1 MAISSAGIGSGLDV
15 AKIVEQMV
23 AAEKVP
29 LKKLEYKAEGIQT
42 QISTYG
48 EIKSL
53 TSKLGDIVS
62 KLTRDSAWNG
72 VSISSSNPTLSG
84 TMTGIAA
91 TGTYNIK
98 VTHLAQAQT
107 TALGGTGG
115 IALAKDQAMGTAGT
129 ITLKMG
135 AESKDINI
143 TSSDTLTKIATK
155 INEAGMG
162 IQASIVTD
170 VNGQERLMLRS
181 KETGT
186 DKSFKVEIDTALTK
200 LGQKTSTDKAFEVNL
215 SAPLAAV
222 LGQNTTQNAQNAKVE
237 LNGLV
242 VESSSNTFANTIPGM
257 SFTVSEVTS
266 TAATLNVKA
275 DTEAMK
281 KNIQEFVDTYN
292 ELNDLLT
299 KSTKSVRTA
308 DGKLD
313 PSVQKEGVGTLQGD
327 SATVS
332 LQNSLRMLT
341 QGISGSTGGL
351 TRLAEIGIQMQ
362 EGGKLSTDTTKLDK
376 ALTNLEGLKGLF
388 ANKADAL
395 GQGGGIAV
403 NFKNFTDKL
412 LAFDGTLNTKSDSL
426 DSKLKSNTAEQDK
439 VNKRADTLEKRL
451 YAQYSALDTKMASLN
466 ALNAYVSQMV
476 TTWNKAKS

>member
-15 AKIVEQMV
+15 AKIVEQTV
-23 AAEKVP
+23 AAEKIP

-53 TSKLGDIVS
+53 TSKLGDIAS

-72 VSISSSNPTLSG
+72 VTISSSNSTITG

-91 TGTYNIK
+91 PGTYNIK
-98 VTHLAQAQT
+98 VTQLAQAQT
-107 TALGGTGG
+107 TVIGGADAV
-115 IALAKDQAMGTAGT
+115 ALAKDETMGASGN
-129 ITLKMG
+129 IKLKMG
-135 AESKDINI
+135 AVEKDISVS
-143 TSSDTLTKIATK
+143 SSDTLTKIATK
-155 INEAGMG
+155 INEAEMG
-162 IQASIVTD
+162 IQASVVTD
-170 VNGQERLMLRS
+170 VDGKERLMLRS

-186 DKSFKVEIDTALTK
+186 DKAFTVDIDPDLTK
-200 LGQKTSTDKAFEVNL
+200 LGQAKAQ
-215 SAPLAAV
+215 A
-222 LGQNTTQNAQNAKVE
+222 AQNAKVE
-237 LNGLV
+237 LNGME

-281 KNIQEFVDTYN
+281 KNIQEFVEAYN
-292 ELNDLLT
+292 ALNDLLT
-299 KSTKSVRTA
+299 QSTKYDEESKTA
-308 DGKLD
+308 
-313 PSVQKEGVGTLQGD
+313 GVLQGD

-412 LAFDGTLNTKSDSL
+412 LSFDGTLNTKTDSL
-426 DSKLKSNTAEQDK
+426 ERTLKSNSAEQTK
-439 VNKRADTLEKRL
+439 VNTRADTLEKRL

>member
-53 TSKLGDIVS
+53 TSKLGDIAS

-107 TALGGTGG
+107 TALGGAGG
-115 IALAKDQAMGTAGT
+115 IALAKDQAMGAAGT
-129 ITLKMG
+129 IKLTMG
-135 AESKDINI
+135 TESKDIAI
-143 TSSDTLTKIATK
+143 ESSDTLTKIATK

-162 IQASIVTD
+162 IQASIVTNVD
-170 VNGQERLMLRS
+170 GQERLMLRS

-186 DKSFKVEIDTALTK
+186 DKAFTVDLSSAPTALRQT
-200 LGQKTSTDKAFEVNL
+200 
-215 SAPLAAV
+215 P
-222 LGQNTTQNAQNAKVE
+222 TQDAQNAKVK
-237 LNGLV
+237 LNGME

-281 KNIQEFVDTYN
+281 KNIQEFVEAYN
-292 ELNDLLT
+292 ALNDLLT
-299 KSTKSVRTA
+299 QSTKYVEESKTA
-308 DGKLD
+308 
-313 PSVQKEGVGTLQGD
+313 GVLQGD

-412 LAFDGTLNTKSDSL
+412 LSFDGTLNTKTDSL
-426 DSKLKSNTAEQDK
+426 ERTLKSNSAEQTK
-439 VNKRADTLEKRL
+439 VNTRADTLEKRL

>member
-15 AKIVEQMV
+15 AKIVEQTV

-107 TALGGTGG
+107 TALGGAGG
-115 IALAKDQAMGTAGT
+115 IALAKDQAMGAAGT
-129 ITLKMG
+129 IKLTMG
-135 AESKDINI
+135 TESKDIAI
-143 TSSDTLTKIATK
+143 ESSDTLTKIATK
-155 INEAGMG
+155 INEAEMG
-162 IQASIVTD
+162 IQASVVTD
-170 VNGQERLMLRS
+170 VDGKERLMLRS

-186 DKSFKVEIDTALTK
+186 DKAFTVD
-200 LGQKTSTDKAFEVNL
+200 LGA
-215 SAPLAAV
+215 APAV

-242 VESSSNTFANTIPGM
+242 VESSANTFANTIPGM

-412 LAFDGTLNTKSDSL
+412 LSFDGTLNTKTDSL
-426 DSKLKSNTAEQDK
+426 ERTLKSNSAEQTK
-439 VNKRADTLEKRL
+439 VNTRADTLEKRL

>member
-15 AKIVEQMV
+15 AKIVEQTV
-23 AAEKVP
+23 AAEKTP

-53 TSKLGDIVS
+53 TSKLGDIAS

-91 TGTYNIK
+91 TGTYNIQ
-98 VTHLAQAQT
+98 VMHLAQAQT
-107 TALGGTGG
+107 TALGGAGG
-115 IALAKDQAMGTAGT
+115 AALPKDQAMGAAGT
-129 ITLKMG
+129 IKLTMG
-135 AESKDINI
+135 TESKDIAI
-143 TSSDTLTKIATK
+143 ESSDTLTKIATK

-162 IQASIVTD
+162 IQASIVTNVD
-170 VNGQERLMLRS
+170 GQERLMLRS

-186 DKSFKVEIDTALTK
+186 DKAF
-200 LGQKTSTDKAFEVNL
+200 TDKAFTVDL
-215 SAPLAAV
+215 SSAPTALR
-222 LGQNTTQNAQNAKVE
+222 QTPTQDAQNAKVK
-237 LNGLV
+237 LNGME

-281 KNIQEFVDTYN
+281 KNIQEFVDAYN

-426 DSKLKSNTAEQDK
+426 ESKLKSNTAEQDK

-476 TTWNKAKS
+476 TTWNKG

>member
-91 TGTYNIK
+91 TGTYNIQ

-107 TALGGTGG
+107 TALGGAGG
-115 IALAKDQAMGTAGT
+115 IALAKDQAMGAAGT
-129 ITLKMG
+129 IKLTMG
-135 AESKDINI
+135 TESKDIAI
-143 TSSDTLTKIATK
+143 ESSDTLTKIATK

-162 IQASIVTD
+162 IQASIVTNVD
-170 VNGQERLMLRS
+170 GQERLMLRS

-186 DKSFKVEIDTALTK
+186 DK
-200 LGQKTSTDKAFEVNL
+200 AFTVDL
-215 SAPLAAV
+215 SAAPAAPAALAV
-222 LGQNTTQNAQNAKVE
+222 LGQTTTQTAKNAKVE

-242 VESSSNTFANTIPGM
+242 VESSTNTFANTIPGM

-376 ALTNLEGLKGLF
+376 ALTNPEGLKGLF

-412 LAFDGTLNTKSDSL
+412 LSFDGTLNTKTDSL
-426 DSKLKSNTAEQDK
+426 ERTLKSNSAEQTK
-439 VNKRADTLEKRL
+439 VNTRADTLEKRL

>member
-15 AKIVEQMV
+15 AKIVEQTV
-23 AAEKVP
+23 AAEKIP

-53 TSKLGDIVS
+53 TSKLGDSAS

-72 VSISSSNPTLSG
+72 VTISSSNSTITG

-91 TGTYNIK
+91 PGTYNIK
-98 VTHLAQAQT
+98 VTQLAQAQT
-107 TALGGTGG
+107 TVIGGAGAV
-115 IALAKDQAMGTAGT
+115 ALAKDETMGASGNIKLTMGT
-129 ITLKMG
+129 
-135 AESKDINI
+135 ESKGIAI
-143 TSSDTLTKIATK
+143 ESSDTLTKIATK

-170 VNGQERLMLRS
+170 VDGKERLMLRS

-186 DKSFKVEIDTALTK
+186 DKAFTVDLGSLSSDPAA
-200 LGQKTSTDKAFEVNL
+200 LGQ
-215 SAPLAAV
+215 PL
-222 LGQNTTQNAQNAKVE
+222 TPTQTAQNAKVK
-237 LNGLV
+237 LNGME

-257 SFTVSEVTS
+257 SFTVSELTS

-412 LAFDGTLNTKSDSL
+412 LSFDGTLNTKTDSL
-426 DSKLKSNTAEQDK
+426 ERTLKSNSAEQTK
-439 VNKRADTLEKRL
+439 VNTRADTLEKRL

>member
-91 TGTYNIK
+91 TGTYNIQ

-107 TALGGTGG
+107 TALGGAGG
-115 IALAKDQAMGTAGT
+115 IALAKDQAMGAAGT
-129 ITLKMG
+129 IKLTMG
-135 AESKDINI
+135 TESKDIAI
-143 TSSDTLTKIATK
+143 ESSDTLTKIATK

-162 IQASIVTD
+162 IQASIVTNVD
-170 VNGQERLMLRS
+170 GQERLMLRS

-186 DKSFKVEIDTALTK
+186 DKAFTVDLSSAPA
-200 LGQKTSTDKAFEVNL
+200 LGQATPQT
-215 SAPLAAV
+215 
-222 LGQNTTQNAQNAKVE
+222 AQNAKVK
-237 LNGLV
+237 LNGMD

-412 LAFDGTLNTKSDSL
+412 LSFDGTLNTKTDSL
-426 DSKLKSNTAEQDK
+426 ERTLKSNSAEQTK
-439 VNKRADTLEKRL
+439 VNTRADTLEKRL

>member
-115 IALAKDQAMGTAGT
+115 AGGSALTKDQTMGADGT
-129 ITLKMG
+129 IKLKMG
-135 AESKDINI
+135 AVEKDI
-143 TSSDTLTKIATK
+143 SVSDSDTLTKIATK
-155 INEAGMG
+155 INEAEMG
-162 IQASIVTD
+162 IQASVVTD
-170 VNGQERLMLRS
+170 VDGKERLMLRS

-186 DKSFKVEIDTALTK
+186 DKAFTVDIDPALTK
-200 LGQKTSTDKAFEVNL
+200 LGQAKAQ
-215 SAPLAAV
+215 A
-222 LGQNTTQNAQNAKVE
+222 AQNAKVK
-237 LNGLV
+237 LNGMD
-242 VESSSNTFANTIPGM
+242 VESSTNTFANTIPGM

-299 KSTKSVRTA
+299 QSTKYVEESKTA
-308 DGKLD
+308 
-313 PSVQKEGVGTLQGD
+313 GVLQGD

-412 LAFDGTLNTKSDSL
+412 LSFDGTLNTKTDSL
-426 DSKLKSNTAEQDK
+426 ERTLKSNSAEQTK
-439 VNKRADTLEKRL
+439 VNTRADTLEKRL

>member
-1 MAISSAGIGSGLDV
+1 M
-15 AKIVEQMV
+15 
-23 AAEKVP
+23 
-29 LKKLEYKAEGIQT
+29 
-42 QISTYG
+42 
-48 EIKSL
+48 
-53 TSKLGDIVS
+53 
-62 KLTRDSAWNG
+62 
-72 VSISSSNPTLSG
+72 
-84 TMTGIAA
+84 
-91 TGTYNIK
+91 
-98 VTHLAQAQT
+98 
-107 TALGGTGG
+107 
-115 IALAKDQAMGTAGT
+115 
-129 ITLKMG
+129 
-135 AESKDINI
+135 
-143 TSSDTLTKIATK
+143 
-155 INEAGMG
+155 
-162 IQASIVTD
+162 
-170 VNGQERLMLRS
+170 
-181 KETGT
+181 
-186 DKSFKVEIDTALTK
+186 
-200 LGQKTSTDKAFEVNL
+200 
-215 SAPLAAV
+215 
-222 LGQNTTQNAQNAKVE
+222 
-237 LNGLV
+237 V

-257 SFTVSEVTS
+257 SFTVSEVVTS

-299 KSTKSVRTA
+299 QSTKYVEESKTA
-308 DGKLD
+308 
-313 PSVQKEGVGTLQGD
+313 GVLQGD

-412 LAFDGTLNTKSDSL
+412 LSFDGTLNTKTDSL
-426 DSKLKSNTAEQDK
+426 ERTLKSNSAAQDK
-439 VNKRADTLEKRL
+439 VNTRADTLEKRL

>member
-107 TALGGTGG
+107 TALGGAGG
-115 IALAKDQAMGTAGT
+115 IALAKDQAMGAVGT
-129 ITLKMG
+129 IKLKMG
-135 AESKDINI
+135 AVEKDI
-143 TSSDTLTKIATK
+143 SVSGSDTLTKIATK
-155 INEAGMG
+155 INEAEMG
-162 IQASIVTD
+162 IQASVVTD
-170 VNGQERLMLRS
+170 VDGKERLMLRS

-186 DKSFKVEIDTALTK
+186 DK
-200 LGQKTSTDKAFEVNL
+200 AFTVDL
-215 SAPLAAV
+215 SSAPGV

-242 VESSSNTFANTIPGM
+242 VESSANTFANTIPGM

-299 KSTKSVRTA
+299 QSTKYVEESKTA
-308 DGKLD
+308 
-313 PSVQKEGVGTLQGD
+313 GVLQGD

-376 ALTNLEGLKGLF
+376 ALTNPEGLKGLF

-412 LAFDGTLNTKSDSL
+412 LSFDGTLNTKTDSL
-426 DSKLKSNTAEQDK
+426 ERTLKSNSAEQTK
-439 VNKRADTLEKRL
+439 VNTRADTLEKRL

>member
-15 AKIVEQMV
+15 AKIVEQTV
-23 AAEKVP
+23 AAEKTP
-29 LKKLEYKAEGIQT
+29 LKKLETKAEGIQT

-53 TSKLGDIVS
+53 TSKLDDSVS

-72 VSISSSNPTLSG
+72 VNISASNSTISG
-84 TMTGIAA
+84 VMTGIA
-91 TGTYNIK
+91 TPGTYNIR
-98 VTHLAQAQT
+98 VTQLAQAQT
-107 TALGGTGG
+107 TAIGGTGG
-115 IALAKDQAMGTAGT
+115 AALAKDETMGAAGT
-129 ITLKMG
+129 IKLTMG
-135 AESKDINI
+135 GESKELSI
-143 TSSDTLTKIATK
+143 SASDTLTNIATK
-155 INEAGMG
+155 VNEAGMG
-162 IQASIVTD
+162 IQASVVTNVD
-170 VNGQERLMLRS
+170 GTERLMLFS

-186 DKSFKVEIDTALTK
+186 DKGFEVELDGLTK
-200 LGQKTSTDKAFEVNL
+200 LGQSTPQEAK
-215 SAPLAAV
+215 
-222 LGQNTTQNAQNAKVE
+222 NAEIK
-237 LNGLV
+237 LNGMTL
-242 VESSSNTFANTIPGM
+242 ESSSNTFANTIPGL
-257 SFTVSEVTS
+257 SFTVSEVT
-266 TAATLNVKA
+266 TNDATLTVKA

-281 KNIQEFVDTYN
+281 KNIQEFVDAYN

-308 DGKLD
+308 DGKVD
-313 PSVQKEGVGTLQGD
+313 QSAQNSGAGTLQGD
-327 SATVS
+327 STTVS

-341 QGISGSTGGL
+341 QGISGSKGSL
-351 TRLAEIGIQMQ
+351 TRLSDIGIQMQ
-362 EGGKLSTDTTKLDK
+362 EGGKLSLDASKLDK
-376 ALTNLEGLKGLF
+376 ALTNVDDVKGLF
-388 ANKADAL
+388 ANKADSL

-439 VNKRADTLEKRL
+439 VNKRAEALETRL

-476 TTWNKAKS
+476 TTWNKA

>member
-15 AKIVEQMV
+15 AKIVEQTV

-53 TSKLGDIVS
+53 TSKLGDISS

-72 VSISSSNPTLSG
+72 VSISSSNSTITG

-91 TGTYNIK
+91 PGTYNIK

-107 TALGGTGG
+107 TALGGAGG
-115 IALAKDQAMGTAGT
+115 IALAKDQAMGAAGT
-129 ITLKMG
+129 IKLTMG
-135 AESKDINI
+135 TESKDIAI
-143 TSSDTLTKIATK
+143 ESSDTLTKIATK

-162 IQASIVTD
+162 IQASIVTNVD
-170 VNGQERLMLRS
+170 GQERLMLRS

-186 DKSFKVEIDTALTK
+186 DK
-200 LGQKTSTDKAFEVNL
+200 AFTVDL
-215 SAPLAAV
+215 SAAPTV

-299 KSTKSVRTA
+299 QSTKYVEESKTA
-308 DGKLD
+308 
-313 PSVQKEGVGTLQGD
+313 GVLQGD

-412 LAFDGTLNTKSDSL
+412 LSFDGTLNTKTDSL
-426 DSKLKSNTAEQDK
+426 ERTLKSNSAEQTK
-439 VNKRADTLEKRL
+439 VNTRADTLEKRL

>member
-15 AKIVEQMV
+15 AKIVEQTV
-23 AAEKVP
+23 AAEKTP

-53 TSKLGDIVS
+53 TSKLGDSAS

-72 VSISSSNPTLSG
+72 VTISSSNSTITG

-91 TGTYNIK
+91 PGTYNIK
-98 VTHLAQAQT
+98 VTQLAQAQT
-107 TALGGTGG
+107 TVIGGTGG
-115 IALAKDQAMGTAGT
+115 AGGSALAKDQTMGADGT
-129 ITLKMG
+129 IKLKMG
-135 AESKDINI
+135 AVEKDISVS
-143 TSSDTLTKIATK
+143 SSDTLTKIATK
-155 INEAGMG
+155 INEAEMG
-162 IQASIVTD
+162 IQASVVTD
-170 VNGQERLMLRS
+170 VDGKERLMMRS

-186 DKSFKVEIDTALTK
+186 DK
-200 LGQKTSTDKAFEVNL
+200 AFTVDL
-215 SAPLAAV
+215 SSAPTV

-266 TAATLNVKA
+266 TAATLNVKP

-281 KNIQEFVDTYN
+281 KNIQEFVDAYN

-308 DGKLD
+308 DGKVD
-313 PSVQKEGVGTLQGD
+313 QSAQSSGVGTLQGD
-327 SATVS
+327 STTVS

-341 QGISGSTGGL
+341 QGISGSKGSL
-351 TRLAEIGIQMQ
+351 TRLSDIGIQMQ
-362 EGGKLSTDTTKLDK
+362 EGGKLSLDASKLDK
-376 ALTNLEGLKGLF
+376 ALTNVDDLKGLF
-388 ANKADAL
+388 ANKADSQ

-403 NFKNFTDKL
+403 NFKNFTDQL

-426 DSKLKSNTAEQDK
+426 DSKLKSNIAEQDK
-439 VNKRADTLEKRL
+439 VNKRADALETRL

-476 TTWNKAKS
+476 TTWNKA

>member
-15 AKIVEQMV
+15 AKIVEQTV

-53 TSKLGDIVS
+53 TSKLGDIAS

-98 VTHLAQAQT
+98 VTDLAQAQT
-107 TALGGTGG
+107 TALGGAGG
-115 IALAKDQAMGTAGT
+115 AALPKDQTMGAAGT
-129 ITLKMG
+129 IKLTMG
-135 AESKDINI
+135 TESKDIAI
-143 TSSDTLTKIATK
+143 ESSDTLTKIATK

-170 VNGQERLMLRS
+170 VDGKERLMLRS

-186 DKSFKVEIDTALTK
+186 DKAFTVDLGSLSSAPAA
-200 LGQKTSTDKAFEVNL
+200 LGQTLN
-215 SAPLAAV
+215 P
-222 LGQNTTQNAQNAKVE
+222 TQTAQNAKVK
-237 LNGLV
+237 LNGMEA
-242 VESSSNTFANTIPGM
+242 ESSSNTFANTIPGM

-426 DSKLKSNTAEQDK
+426 ESKLKSNTAEQDK

>member
-23 AAEKVP
+23 AAEKTP

-91 TGTYNIK
+91 TGTYNIQ

-107 TALGGTGG
+107 TALGGAGG
-115 IALAKDQAMGTAGT
+115 IALAKDQAMGAAGT
-129 ITLKMG
+129 IKLTMG
-135 AESKDINI
+135 TESKDIDI

-162 IQASIVTD
+162 IQASIVTNVD
-170 VNGQERLMLRS
+170 GQERLMLRS

-186 DKSFKVEIDTALTK
+186 DKAFTVD
-200 LGQKTSTDKAFEVNL
+200 LGA
-215 SAPLAAV
+215 APAV

-242 VESSSNTFANTIPGM
+242 VESSANTFANTIPGM

-299 KSTKSVRTA
+299 QSTKYVEESKTA
-308 DGKLD
+308 
-313 PSVQKEGVGTLQGD
+313 GVLQGD

-412 LAFDGTLNTKSDSL
+412 LSFDGTLNTKTDSL
-426 DSKLKSNTAEQDK
+426 ERTLKSNSAEQTK
-439 VNKRADTLEKRL
+439 VNTRADTLEKRL

>member
-107 TALGGTGG
+107 TALGGAGG
-115 IALAKDQAMGTAGT
+115 IALAKDQAMGAAGT
-129 ITLKMG
+129 IKLTMG
-135 AESKDINI
+135 TESKDIDI

-162 IQASIVTD
+162 IQASIVTNVD
-170 VNGQERLMLRS
+170 GQERLMLRS

-186 DKSFKVEIDTALTK
+186 DKAFTVDLSSAPTAL
-200 LGQKTSTDKAFEVNL
+200 GQT
-215 SAPLAAV
+215 
-222 LGQNTTQNAQNAKVE
+222 TTQNAQNAKVE

-242 VESSSNTFANTIPGM
+242 VESSANTFANTIPGM

-412 LAFDGTLNTKSDSL
+412 LSFDGTLNTKTDSL
-426 DSKLKSNTAEQDK
+426 ERTLKSNSAEQTK
-439 VNKRADTLEKRL
+439 VNTRADTLEKRL

>member
-15 AKIVEQMV
+15 AKIVEQTV

-107 TALGGTGG
+107 TALGGAGG
-115 IALAKDQAMGTAGT
+115 IALAKDQAMGADGT
-129 ITLKMG
+129 IKLKMG
-135 AESKDINI
+135 AVEKDISV
-143 TSSDTLTKIATK
+143 SSLDTLTKIATK
-155 INEAGMG
+155 INEAEMG
-162 IQASIVTD
+162 IQASVVTD
-170 VNGQERLMLRS
+170 VDGKERLMLRS

-186 DKSFKVEIDTALTK
+186 DK
-200 LGQKTSTDKAFEVNL
+200 AFTVDL
-215 SAPLAAV
+215 SAAPTV

-242 VESSSNTFANTIPGM
+242 VESSANTFANTIPGM

-299 KSTKSVRTA
+299 QSTKYVEESKTA
-308 DGKLD
+308 
-313 PSVQKEGVGTLQGD
+313 GVLQGD

-412 LAFDGTLNTKSDSL
+412 LSFDGTLNTKTDSL
-426 DSKLKSNTAEQDK
+426 ERTLKSNSAEQTK
-439 VNKRADTLEKRL
+439 VNTRADTLEKRL

>member
-23 AAEKVP
+23 AAEKIP

-72 VSISSSNPTLSG
+72 VSISSSNTTLSG

-98 VTHLAQAQT
+98 VTDLAQAQT
-107 TALGGTGG
+107 TALGGTVGAGG
-115 IALAKDQAMGTAGT
+115 SALAKDQTMGEAGT
-129 ITLKMG
+129 IKLTMG
-135 AESKDINI
+135 TESKDIDI
-143 TSSDTLTKIATK
+143 TSLDTLTKIATK

-186 DKSFKVEIDTALTK
+186 DK
-200 LGQKTSTDKAFEVNL
+200 AFTVDLN
-215 SAPLAAV
+215 SAPAV

-237 LNGLV
+237 LNGMA

-299 KSTKSVRTA
+299 QSTKYVEESKTA
-308 DGKLD
+308 
-313 PSVQKEGVGTLQGD
+313 GVLQGD

-412 LAFDGTLNTKSDSL
+412 LSFDGTLNTKTDSL
-426 DSKLKSNTAEQDK
+426 ERTLKSNSAAQDK
-439 VNKRADTLEKRL
+439 VNTRADTLEKRL

>member
-15 AKIVEQMV
+15 AKIVEQTV
-23 AAEKVP
+23 AAEKTP

-53 TSKLGDIVS
+53 TSKLGDSAS

-72 VSISSSNPTLSG
+72 VTISSSNSTITG

-91 TGTYNIK
+91 PGTYNIK
-98 VTHLAQAQT
+98 VTQLAQAQT
-107 TALGGTGG
+107 TVIGGTGG
-115 IALAKDQAMGTAGT
+115 AGGSALAKDQTMGADGT
-129 ITLKMG
+129 IKLKMG
-135 AESKDINI
+135 AVEKDISVS
-143 TSSDTLTKIATK
+143 SSDTLTKIATK
-155 INEAGMG
+155 INEAEMG
-162 IQASIVTD
+162 IQASVVTD
-170 VNGQERLMLRS
+170 VDGKERLMMRS

-186 DKSFKVEIDTALTK
+186 DK
-200 LGQKTSTDKAFEVNL
+200 AFTVDL
-215 SAPLAAV
+215 SSAPTV

-281 KNIQEFVDTYN
+281 KNIQEFVEAYN
-292 ELNDLLT
+292 ALNDLLT
-299 KSTKSVRTA
+299 QSTKYVEESKTA
-308 DGKLD
+308 
-313 PSVQKEGVGTLQGD
+313 GVLQGD

-412 LAFDGTLNTKSDSL
+412 LSFDGTLNTKTDSL
-426 DSKLKSNTAEQDK
+426 ERTLKSNSAAQDK
-439 VNKRADTLEKRL
+439 VNTRADTLEKRL

>member
-15 AKIVEQMV
+15 AKIVKQMV

-91 TGTYNIK
+91 TGTYNIQ

-107 TALGGTGG
+107 TALGGAGG
-115 IALAKDQAMGTAGT
+115 AALPKDKPMGAAGT
-129 ITLKMG
+129 IKLTMG
-135 AESKDINI
+135 TESKDIAI
-143 TSSDTLTKIATK
+143 ESSDTLTKIATK

-162 IQASIVTD
+162 IQASIVTNVD
-170 VNGQERLMLRS
+170 GKERLMLRS

-186 DKSFKVEIDTALTK
+186 DKAFTVDLGSLSSAPAA
-200 LGQKTSTDKAFEVNL
+200 LGQ
-215 SAPLAAV
+215 PL
-222 LGQNTTQNAQNAKVE
+222 TPTQTAQNAKVE

-299 KSTKSVRTA
+299 QSTKYVEESKTA
-308 DGKLD
+308 
-313 PSVQKEGVGTLQGD
+313 GVLQGD

-412 LAFDGTLNTKSDSL
+412 LSFDGTLNTKTDSL
-426 DSKLKSNTAEQDK
+426 ERTLKSNSAEQTK
-439 VNKRADTLEKRL
+439 VNTRADTLEKRL

>member
-15 AKIVEQMV
+15 AKIVEQTV
-23 AAEKVP
+23 AAEKTP

-53 TSKLGDIVS
+53 TSKLGDSAS

-91 TGTYNIK
+91 TGTYNIQ

-107 TALGGTGG
+107 TALGGAGG
-115 IALAKDQAMGTAGT
+115 IALAKDQAMGAAGT
-129 ITLKMG
+129 IKLTMG
-135 AESKDINI
+135 TESKDIAI
-143 TSSDTLTKIATK
+143 ESSDTLTKIATK

-162 IQASIVTD
+162 IQASIVTNVD
-170 VNGQERLMLRS
+170 GQERLMLRS

-186 DKSFKVEIDTALTK
+186 DKAFTVDLGSLSSAPAA
-200 LGQKTSTDKAFEVNL
+200 LGQ
-215 SAPLAAV
+215 PL
-222 LGQNTTQNAQNAKVE
+222 TPTQTAQNAKVK
-237 LNGLV
+237 LNGME

-426 DSKLKSNTAEQDK
+426 ESKLKSNTAEQDK

>member
-23 AAEKVP
+23 AAEKIP

-72 VSISSSNPTLSG
+72 VSISSSNTTLSG

-98 VTHLAQAQT
+98 VTQLAQAQT
-107 TALGGTGG
+107 TVIGGGSSAV
-115 IALAKDQAMGTAGT
+115 ALAKDEAMGASGN
-129 ITLKMG
+129 IKLKMG
-135 AESKDINI
+135 AVEKEISVS
-143 TSSDTLTKIATK
+143 SSDTLTKIATK
-155 INEAGMG
+155 INEAEMG
-162 IQASIVTD
+162 IQASVVTD
-170 VNGQERLMLRS
+170 VDGKERLMLRS

-186 DKSFKVEIDTALTK
+186 DKAFTVDIDPALTK
-200 LGQKTSTDKAFEVNL
+200 LGQAQSQ
-215 SAPLAAV
+215 AAA
-222 LGQNTTQNAQNAKVE
+222 NATVQ
-237 LNGLV
+237 LNGMTL
-242 VESSSNTFANTIPGM
+242 ESSTNTFASTIPGM
-257 SFTVSEVTS
+257 SFTVSEVT
-266 TAATLNVKA
+266 TNAATITVKA
-275 DTEAMK
+275 DTETMK
-281 KNIQEFVDTYN
+281 KNIQEFVDAYN

-299 KSTKSVRTA
+299 QSTKYVEESKTA
-308 DGKLD
+308 
-313 PSVQKEGVGTLQGD
+313 GVLQGD

-412 LAFDGTLNTKSDSL
+412 LSFDGTLNTKTDSL
-426 DSKLKSNTAEQDK
+426 ERTLKSNSAAQDK
-439 VNKRADTLEKRL
+439 VNTRADTLEKRL

>member
-15 AKIVEQMV
+15 AKIVEQTV

-53 TSKLGDIVS
+53 TSKLGDSAS

-91 TGTYNIK
+91 TGTYNIQ
-98 VTHLAQAQT
+98 VMHLAQAQT
-107 TALGGTGG
+107 TALGGAGG
-115 IALAKDQAMGTAGT
+115 AALPKDQTMGAAGT
-129 ITLKMG
+129 IKLTMG
-135 AESKDINI
+135 TESKDIAI
-143 TSSDTLTKIATK
+143 ESSDTLTKIATK

-162 IQASIVTD
+162 IQASIVTNVD
-170 VNGQERLMLRS
+170 GQERLMLRS

-186 DKSFKVEIDTALTK
+186 DK
-200 LGQKTSTDKAFEVNL
+200 AFTVDL
-215 SAPLAAV
+215 SAAPAPAPAPAPAV
-222 LGQNTTQNAQNAKVE
+222 LGQNTTQTAQNAKVK
-237 LNGLV
+237 LNGMD

-281 KNIQEFVDTYN
+281 KNIQEFVDAYN

-426 DSKLKSNTAEQDK
+426 ESKLKSNTAEQDK

>member
-15 AKIVEQMV
+15 AKIVEQTV

-91 TGTYNIK
+91 TGTYNIQ
-98 VTHLAQAQT
+98 VAHLAQAQT
-107 TALGGTGG
+107 TALGGAGG
-115 IALAKDQAMGTAGT
+115 AALPKDKPMGAAGT
-129 ITLKMG
+129 IKLTMG
-135 AESKDINI
+135 TESKDIAI
-143 TSSDTLTKIATK
+143 ESSDTLTKIATK

-170 VNGQERLMLRS
+170 VDGKERLMLRS

-186 DKSFKVEIDTALTK
+186 DK
-200 LGQKTSTDKAFEVNL
+200 AFTVDL
-215 SAPLAAV
+215 SSAPTA

-376 ALTNLEGLKGLF
+376 ALTNPEGLKGLF

-412 LAFDGTLNTKSDSL
+412 LSFDGTLNTKTDSL
-426 DSKLKSNTAEQDK
+426 ERTLKSNSAEQTK
-439 VNKRADTLEKRL
+439 VNTRADTLEKRL

>member
-15 AKIVEQMV
+15 AKIVEQTV
-23 AAEKVP
+23 AADKVP

-91 TGTYNIK
+91 TGTYNIQ

-115 IALAKDQAMGTAGT
+115 AALPKDKPMGAAGT
-129 ITLKMG
+129 IKLTMG
-135 AESKDINI
+135 AESKDIAI
-143 TSSDTLTKIATK
+143 ESSDTLTKIATK

-162 IQASIVTD
+162 IQASIVTNVD
-170 VNGQERLMLRS
+170 GQERLMLRS

-186 DKSFKVEIDTALTK
+186 DK
-200 LGQKTSTDKAFEVNL
+200 AFTVDL
-215 SAPLAAV
+215 SAAPTV

-242 VESSSNTFANTIPGM
+242 VESSTNTFANTIPGM

-412 LAFDGTLNTKSDSL
+412 LSFDGTLNTKTDSL
-426 DSKLKSNTAEQDK
+426 ERTLKSNSAEQTK
-439 VNKRADTLEKRL
+439 VNTRADTLEKRL

>member
-23 AAEKVP
+23 AAEKTP

-53 TSKLGDIVS
+53 TSKLGDSVS

-91 TGTYNIK
+91 TGTYNIQ
-98 VTHLAQAQT
+98 VTDLAQAQT
-107 TALGGTGG
+107 TVLGGTDGS
-115 IALAKDQAMGTAGT
+115 ALAKDQTMGAAGT
-129 ITLKMG
+129 IKLKMG
-135 AESKDINI
+135 AVEKDI
-143 TSSDTLTKIATK
+143 SVSGSDTLTKIATK
-155 INEAGMG
+155 INEAEMG
-162 IQASIVTD
+162 IQASVVTD
-170 VNGQERLMLRS
+170 VDGKERLMLRS

-186 DKSFKVEIDTALTK
+186 DKAFTVDIDPALTK
-200 LGQKTSTDKAFEVNL
+200 LGQAE
-215 SAPLAAV
+215 AQA
-222 LGQNTTQNAQNAKVE
+222 AQNAKVE
-237 LNGLV
+237 LNGMV
-242 VESSSNTFANTIPGM
+242 VESSSNTFANTIPGL
-257 SFTVSEVTS
+257 SFTVSEVT
-266 TAATLNVKA
+266 TNDATLTVKA

-281 KNIQEFVDTYN
+281 KNIQEFVDAYN

-308 DGKLD
+308 DGKVD
-313 PSVQKEGVGTLQGD
+313 QSAQNSGAGTLQGD
-327 SATVS
+327 STTVS

-341 QGISGSTGGL
+341 QGISGSKGSL
-351 TRLAEIGIQMQ
+351 TRLSDIGIQMQ
-362 EGGKLSTDTTKLDK
+362 EGGKLSLDASKLDK
-376 ALTNLEGLKGLF
+376 ALTNVDDLKGLF
-388 ANKADAL
+388 ANKADSL

-426 DSKLKSNTAEQDK
+426 ESKLKSNTAEQDK

>member
-15 AKIVEQMV
+15 AKIVEQTV
-23 AAEKVP
+23 AAEKTP

-53 TSKLGDIVS
+53 TSKLGDIAS

-91 TGTYNIK
+91 TGTYNIQ
-98 VTHLAQAQT
+98 VTQLAQAQT
-107 TALGGTGG
+107 TALGGAGG
-115 IALAKDQAMGTAGT
+115 AALPKDQPMGAGT
-129 ITLKMG
+129 IKLTMG
-135 AESKDINI
+135 TESKDIAI
-143 TSSDTLTKIATK
+143 ESSDTLTKIATK

-170 VNGQERLMLRS
+170 VDGKERLMLRS

-186 DKSFKVEIDTALTK
+186 DKAFTVDLGSLSSAPAA
-200 LGQKTSTDKAFEVNL
+200 LGQT
-215 SAPLAAV
+215 
-222 LGQNTTQNAQNAKVE
+222 TTQTAQNAKVK
-237 LNGLV
+237 LNGMD

-281 KNIQEFVDTYN
+281 KNIQEFVDAYN

-426 DSKLKSNTAEQDK
+426 ESKLKSNTAEQDK

>member
-15 AKIVEQMV
+15 AKIVEQTV
-23 AAEKVP
+23 AAEKIP

-53 TSKLGDIVS
+53 TSKLGDIAS

-72 VSISSSNPTLSG
+72 VNIRSSNSTISG

-91 TGTYNIK
+91 PGTYNIK

-107 TALGGTGG
+107 TAIGGANGV
-115 IALAKDQAMGTAGT
+115 ALAKDETMGAAGT
-129 ITLKMG
+129 IKLTMDGETKELSIS
-135 AESKDINI
+135 A
-143 TSSDTLTKIATK
+143 SDTLTKIATK

-170 VNGQERLMLRS
+170 VDGKERLMLRS

-186 DKSFKVEIDTALTK
+186 DK
-200 LGQKTSTDKAFEVNL
+200 AFTVDL
-215 SAPLAAV
+215 SAAPAPAPAPAPAV
-222 LGQNTTQNAQNAKVE
+222 LGQTTPQTAQNAKVK
-237 LNGLV
+237 LNGMD

-281 KNIQEFVDTYN
+281 KNIQEFVEAYN
-292 ELNDLLT
+292 ALNDLLT
-299 KSTKSVRTA
+299 QSTKYVEESKTA
-308 DGKLD
+308 
-313 PSVQKEGVGTLQGD
+313 GVLQGD

-412 LAFDGTLNTKSDSL
+412 LSFDGTLNTKTDSL
-426 DSKLKSNTAEQDK
+426 ERTLKSNSAEQTK
-439 VNKRADTLEKRL
+439 VNTRADTLEKRL

>member
-107 TALGGTGG
+107 TALGGTDGS
-115 IALAKDQAMGTAGT
+115 ALAKDQTMGADGT
-129 ITLKMG
+129 IKLKMG
-135 AESKDINI
+135 AVEKDI
-143 TSSDTLTKIATK
+143 SVSDSDTLTKIATK
-155 INEAGMG
+155 INEAEMG
-162 IQASIVTD
+162 IQASVVTD
-170 VNGQERLMLRS
+170 VDGKERLMLRS

-186 DKSFKVEIDTALTK
+186 DKAFTVDLGSLSSAPAA
-200 LGQKTSTDKAFEVNL
+200 LGQAE
-215 SAPLAAV
+215 AQAAK
-222 LGQNTTQNAQNAKVE
+222 NAKVK
-237 LNGLV
+237 LNGMD
-242 VESSSNTFANTIPGM
+242 VESRTNTFANPIPGM

-281 KNIQEFVDTYN
+281 KNIQEFVEAYN
-292 ELNDLLT
+292 ALNDLLT
-299 KSTKSVRTA
+299 QSTKYVEESKTA
-308 DGKLD
+308 
-313 PSVQKEGVGTLQGD
+313 GVLQGD

-412 LAFDGTLNTKSDSL
+412 LSFDGTLNTKTDSL
-426 DSKLKSNTAEQDK
+426 ERTLKSNSAEQTK
-439 VNKRADTLEKRL
+439 VNTRADTLEKRL

>member
-23 AAEKVP
+23 AAEKIP

-107 TALGGTGG
+107 TALGGAGG
-115 IALAKDQAMGTAGT
+115 IALAKDQTMGAAGT
-129 ITLKMG
+129 IKLKMG
-135 AESKDINI
+135 AVEKDI
-143 TSSDTLTKIATK
+143 SVSGSDTLTKIATK
-155 INEAGMG
+155 INEAEMG
-162 IQASIVTD
+162 IQASVVTD
-170 VNGQERLMLRS
+170 VDGKERLMLRS

-186 DKSFKVEIDTALTK
+186 DK
-200 LGQKTSTDKAFEVNL
+200 AFTVDL
-215 SAPLAAV
+215 SAAPAV

-242 VESSSNTFANTIPGM
+242 VESSANTFANTIPGM

-412 LAFDGTLNTKSDSL
+412 LSFDGTLNTKTDSL
-426 DSKLKSNTAEQDK
+426 ERTLKSNSAAQDK
-439 VNKRADTLEKRL
+439 VNTRADTLEKRL

>member
-15 AKIVEQMV
+15 AKIVEQTV

-53 TSKLGDIVS
+53 TSKLGDSAS

-91 TGTYNIK
+91 TGTYNIQ
-98 VTHLAQAQT
+98 VTQLAQAQT
-107 TALGGTGG
+107 TALGGIDGA
-115 IALAKDQAMGTAGT
+115 ALPKDQPMGAGT
-129 ITLKMG
+129 IKLTMG
-135 AESKDINI
+135 TESKNIDI
-143 TSSDTLTKIATK
+143 TPSDTLTKIATK

-162 IQASIVTD
+162 IQASIVTNVD
-170 VNGQERLMLRS
+170 GQERLMLRS

-186 DKSFKVEIDTALTK
+186 DKAFTVDLSSAPTALRQT
-200 LGQKTSTDKAFEVNL
+200 
-215 SAPLAAV
+215 P
-222 LGQNTTQNAQNAKVE
+222 TQDAQNAKVK
-237 LNGLV
+237 LNGME

-257 SFTVSEVTS
+257 SFTVSELTS

-327 SATVS
+327 STTVS

-412 LAFDGTLNTKSDSL
+412 LSFDGTLNTKTDSL
-426 DSKLKSNTAEQDK
+426 ERTLKSNSAEQTK
-439 VNKRADTLEKRL
+439 VNTRADTLEKRL

>member
-15 AKIVEQMV
+15 AKIVEQTV
-23 AAEKVP
+23 AAEKIP

-53 TSKLGDIVS
+53 TSKLGDIAS

-98 VTHLAQAQT
+98 GTHLAQAQT
-107 TALGGTGG
+107 TALGGAGG
-115 IALAKDQAMGTAGT
+115 IALAKDQAMGAAGT
-129 ITLKMG
+129 IKLKMG
-135 AESKDINI
+135 AVEKDI
-143 TSSDTLTKIATK
+143 SVSGSDTLTKIATK
-155 INEAGMG
+155 INEAEMG
-162 IQASIVTD
+162 IQASVVTD
-170 VNGQERLMLRS
+170 VDGKERLMLRS

-186 DKSFKVEIDTALTK
+186 DKAFTVDLGSLSSAPAA
-200 LGQKTSTDKAFEVNL
+200 LGQAE
-215 SAPLAAV
+215 AQAAK
-222 LGQNTTQNAQNAKVE
+222 NAKVK
-237 LNGLV
+237 LNGME
-242 VESSSNTFANTIPGM
+242 VESSTNTFANTIPGM

-299 KSTKSVRTA
+299 QSTKYVEESKTA
-308 DGKLD
+308 
-313 PSVQKEGVGTLQGD
+313 GVLQGD

-412 LAFDGTLNTKSDSL
+412 LSFDGTLNTKTDSL
-426 DSKLKSNTAEQDK
+426 ERTLKSNSAEQTK
-439 VNKRADTLEKRL
+439 VNTRADTLEKRL